1 MKTCA
6 IIAEYNP
13 LHKGHIY
20 HITKA
25 KQESNCDCLVVIL
38 SSFFSQRGLP
48 SLLSRRDKAKLALE
62 YGADLVLELPCI
74 YAAQSADQFAK
85 FAIQSLSSL
94 QIDSLCFGS
103 ETNDLS
109 YLENQLQILQ
119 SASID
124 PSKSWNQNI
133 GSSLQPNDILGIQY
147 VYWCKQYNIRPILIQ
162 RNENYKSATQ
172 TRADFFNSQSQF
184 NDEYFIAEQNW
195 NSYYPYLRLFLQ
207 LTPPERL
214 RTFFLVNEGIE
225 YRLRENAK
233 KCTNWNDF
241 LQASISKTY
250 TRARIQRTCLFVL
263 LQVTKEEMKM
273 HDSFFDVR
281 VLGFNSIGQMLLKE
295 NKGANIQTRFKDL
308 DDFSQQVELKVQA
321 LYQSVMKQKIKDG
334 IYVVD

>member
-48 SLLSRRDKAKLALE
+48 SLLSRRDKARLALK

-85 FAIQSLSSL
+85 YAIQSLSSL
-94 QIDSLCFGS
+94 HIDCLCFGS
-103 ETNDLS
+103 ETNDLA
-109 YLENQLQILQ
+109 YLEQQLQILQ

-133 GSSLQPNDILGIQY
+133 GSNVKPNDILGMQY
-147 VYWCKQYNIRPILIQ
+147 VHWCKQYNIQPIPIQ

-184 NDEYFIAEQNW
+184 NDEYFIAEQTW

-207 LTPPERL
+207 LTAPERL

-225 YRLRENAK
+225 YRLIENAK
-233 KCTNWNDF
+233 KYSNWNDF
-241 LQASISKTY
+241 LKASISKTY
-250 TRARIQRTCLFVL
+250 TRARIQRTCLFIL
-263 LQVTKEEMKM
+263 LQVTKEEMET
-273 HDSFFDVR
+273 HDAFYDVR
-281 VLGFNSIGQMLLKE
+281 VLGFNATGQKLLKA
-295 NKGANIQTRFKDL
+295 NKEAAIQTRFKDL
-308 DDFSQQVELKVQA
+308 DTFNQQVELKIQA
-321 LYQSVMKQKIKDG
+321 LYQSVMKEKIEDG

>member
-85 FAIQSLSSL
+85 YAIQSLSSL
-94 QIDSLCFGS
+94 HIDSICFGS
-103 ETNDLS
+103 ETNDLD
-109 YLENQLQILQ
+109 YLEKQLKDLN
-119 SASID
+119 STSTD

-133 GSSLQPNDILGIQY
+133 GSTLKPNDILGIQY
-147 VYWCKQYNIRPILIQ
+147 VRWCKQYNIQPLPIQ
-162 RNENYKSATQ
+162 RNEAYKSATQ
-172 TRADFFNSQSQF
+172 TRKEFFDNVPQF
-184 NDEYFIAEQNW
+184 HDSSFLREQKW
-195 NSYYPYLRLFLQ
+195 DSYYPYLRLFLQ
-207 LTPPERL
+207 LTKPETL
-214 RTFFLVNEGIE
+214 SDFFLVNEGIE
-225 YRLRENAK
+225 YRLIENAK
-233 KCTNWNDF
+233 KYSNWNDF
-241 LQASISKTY
+241 LEASISKTY
-250 TRARIQRTCLFVL
+250 SRARIQRTCLFIL
-263 LQVTKEEMKM
+263 LQITKAEMEA
-273 HDSFFDVR
+273 HDAFYDVR
-281 VLGFNSIGQMLLKE
+281 VLGFNKVGQQLLKE
-295 NKGANIQTRFKDL
+295 NKDSNIQTRFKDL
-308 DDFSQQVELKVQA
+308 DSFSQQVELKVQA
-321 LYQSVMKQKIKDG
+321 LYQSVMKEKIKDG